1 LVLPKVPHLISS
13 LISGCDNV
21 CDSRSVS
28 QHVEVV
34 GMRQSFPPG
43 LRLGAPSAWGCI
55 FQVMVF
61 DRTLAD
67 VSLVHTDMSRMA
79 GG

>member
-1 LVLPKVPHLISS
+1 
-13 LISGCDNV
+13 
-21 CDSRSVS
+21 
-28 QHVEVV
+28 
-34 GMRQSFPPG
+34 MRQSFPPG